1 MMHTHKQHISCVD
14 WVQIRILLK
23 NLKPTTLVRTKSNGA
38 TLTVALQFWPNLAKA
53 IGKS

>member
-1 MMHTHKQHISCVD
+1 MHKQHISCVD

-23 NLKPTTLVRTKSNGA
+23 ILKPTALVRTKSNGA
-38 TLTVALQFWPNLAKA
+38 MLTGALQFWPNLAKA